1 MLLSTT
7 ADSEKKNAMV
17 IKTDDSLRAI
27 RSQSPKDRCETF

>member
-7 ADSEKKNAMV
+7 ADSEKKDVMV
-17 IKTDDSLRAI
+17 RKTDVSLRAI